1 MTVTDIYTYKHT
13 YIQTLGDLGVK
24 ISCLAFRLGNYD
36 YQNLH
41 LILYIQ
47 CVQKAATSW
56 PAVDIC
62 ICFKF
67 TVSVQTDCVAATY
80 SEELQ
85 EMCSQSY
92 RVSMQALTDV
102 CNVKLSA
109 KFQRMYTMCIGNACP
124 LSCCPKLH
132 YARSMS

>member
-1 MTVTDIYTYKHT
+1 M
-13 YIQTLGDLGVK
+13 
-24 ISCLAFRLGNYD
+24 
-36 YQNLH
+36 
-41 LILYIQ
+41 
-47 CVQKAATSW
+47 QKAVTLW
-56 PAVDIC
+56 LAVDIC

-67 TVSVQTDCVAATY
+67 TVSVQKDCVAATY

-109 KFQRMYTMCIGNACP
+109 KFQ
-124 LSCCPKLH
+124 
-132 YARSMS
+132 